1 MNDFP
6 LGYSPS
12 AADLGLGVILGFS
25 PCILAASITFAIHMT
40 RHVTRLPWV
49 CTTCSQLLTTACTCG
64 CIASF
69 KNISCMR
76 MPEES
81 RQRRSIDDCDYT
93 AVRLSKNEDSSC
105 CGNCLEYT
113 DDSYCTGV
121 TPNKNEDAASCCGN
135 LLECCT
141 YKSTCLA
148 QHNIGNMQ
156 VEAHQTIE
164 EGPRQCSIHQCQY
177 KSNKAMRKSESG
189 HVCGSPLH
197 TQQDSL
203 STSFKEQPEDAD
215 FTQVEQDVSPGFQ
228 QLNSEGEHTT
238 FLSKHAWTVH
248 KILMLFKYATYICIG
263 KMLTGNDE
271 ISIVIVNT
279 VLLSNN
285 LQQIIAV
292 ANH

>member
-135 LLECCT
+135 LLEST
-141 YKSTCLA
+141 DNGYSTAESKSKNHESA
-148 QHNIGNMQ
+148 
-156 VEAHQTIE
+156 
-164 EGPRQCSIHQCQY
+164 RCSVSY
-177 KSNKAMRKSESG
+177 GES
-189 HVCGSPLH
+189 C
-197 TQQDSL
+197 
-203 STSFKEQPEDAD
+203 
-215 FTQVEQDVSPGFQ
+215 
-228 QLNSEGEHTT
+228 
-238 FLSKHAWTVH
+238 
-248 KILMLFKYATYICIG
+248 
-263 KMLTGNDE
+263 
-271 ISIVIVNT
+271 
-279 VLLSNN
+279 
-285 LQQIIAV
+285 
-292 ANH
+292 